1 MATLSHRSSR
11 RDVEIAL
18 RADER
23 IQGNIIL
30 STKKKQSTIKKNG
43 EPANVSWPR
52 LDEEVPA
59 IAQAMGAEQD
69 EKRAYRHRVSQA
81 SDCVRNIVMGIRGV
95 PADPRTGRMQVL
107 LDDSSNHEELTN
119 RWLDKTR
126 FPVGD
131 RQRGLVVAAVPTKGS
146 ITKFTCDV
154 CGKVVKSNEIHG
166 HIDGTVPVDKE
177 VVLYEHKAISHFRFE
192 QLGEQEKQPEDY
204 VQQCCGYI
212 CGLQNQGL
220 KVKRAILLIKNK
232 NTSAYKQ
239 FGITYDRKED
249 TAQVIAL
256 WTGEAVYYRGVVKEL
271 IAKHI
276 IIQRAIDDP
285 KSPLPER
292 PYAYD
297 SLPCSWCRRKDKC
310 WDSYPEEI
318 EKRKDLALDPNSDLA
333 KDIRTL
339 VEARAVARKAEEVA
353 KGLRQKVAVGLASL
367 GIKSGDVWFDDGV
380 AVNFGINAMRRSFLD
395 RSLIPPDIAAE
406 ATRFSMAEVVN
417 ARVIGGKK
425 KNGKG

>member
-1 MATLSHRSSR
+1 MAKK
-11 RDVEIAL
+11 VV
-18 RADER
+18 
-23 IQGNIIL
+23 
-30 STKKKQSTIKKNG
+30 KKKFEG
-43 EPANVSWPR
+43 FPR
-52 LDEEVPA
+52 LDEAVPEV
-59 IAQAMGAEQD
+59 AESIGVERD
-69 EKRAYRHRVSQA
+69 SARTYRHRVSQA

-107 LDDSSNHEELTN
+107 LDDSSEHENLTL
-119 RWLDKTR
+119 RWLDKTK

-131 RQRGLVVAAVPTKGS
+131 RQRGLTVAKIPSKLP
-146 ITKFTCDV
+146 IEKFECDV
-154 CGKVVKSNEIHG
+154 CGKEVSSDELHG
-166 HIDGTVPVDKE
+166 HIDGTLKAQKE
-177 VVLYEHKAISHFRFE
+177 LYLWEHKAISHFRFE

-212 CGLQNQGL
+212 VGLQNQGE
-220 KVKRAILLIKNK
+220 KITRAVLLIKNK

-310 WDSYPEEI
+310 WESYPEEI

-339 VEARAVARKAEEVA
+339 VEARAVSRKAEEVA
-353 KGLRQKVAVGLASL
+353 KDIRQKVAVGLAKL

>member
-1 MATLSHRSSR
+1 MAKKI
-11 RDVEIAL
+11 V
-18 RADER
+18 
-23 IQGNIIL
+23 
-30 STKKKQSTIKKNG
+30 KKKVQ
-43 EPANVSWPR
+43 WPR
-52 LDEEVPA
+52 LDEAVPE
-59 IAQAMGAEQD
+59 IAQVIGIERDA
-69 EKRAYRHRVSQA
+69 KRGYRHRVSQA
-81 SDCVRNIVMGIRGV
+81 SDCVRNLVMGIRGV
-95 PADPRTGRMQVL
+95 PADARSGRMEVL
-107 LDDSSNHEELTN
+107 LDDSTTHEDLTF
-119 RWLDKTR
+119 RWLDKTK

-131 RQRGLVVAAVPTKGS
+131 RQRALTIAAVPT
-146 ITKFTCDV
+146 TKPIKKYKCDTC
-154 CGKVVKSNEIHG
+154 GAMIPSNEIHG
-166 HIDGTVPVDKE
+166 HIDGTCVVDGEKF
-177 VVLYEHKAISHFRFE
+177 LLEHKAINHFRFE

-204 VQQCCGYI
+204 VQQCCSYLV
-212 CGLQNQGL
+212 GLQNQGE
-220 KVKRAILLIKNK
+220 KINRAILLIKNK

-310 WDSYPEEI
+310 WESYPEEI

-339 VEARAVARKAEEVA
+339 VEARAVSRKAEEVA
-353 KGLRQKVAVGLASL
+353 KDIRQKVAVGLAKL